1 MIKNK
6 IKKRTNFLYD
16 IIKCSHEE
24 NNTQHKQIWVLQNRQ
39 GYPRV
44 MDYSY
49 DHSIIFFHSF
59 ISTRNSKAMSF
70 KETLTTS
77 ILFTSIMLSSY
88 ICYFHLE
95 VGFKAKKSSFPMWW
109 SISCFASNALVPWN
123 RSTKI
128 ILSWVIWRTTKYQ
141 HPRGFF

>member
-1 MIKNK
+1 MTSSNVPTRKIIHSTNKYEFCKTDKAIQELWTTLMI
-6 IKKRTNFLYD
+6 
-16 IIKCSHEE
+16 
-24 NNTQHKQIWVLQNRQ
+24 TQ
-39 GYPRV
+39 Y
-44 MDYSY
+44 
-49 DHSIIFFHSF
+49 IFFHSF

-70 KETLTTS
+70 EETLTTS

-128 ILSWVIWRTTKYQ
+128 MLSWVIWRTTKYQ